1 MGFSNGLLSVKSEK
15 IQKGDKGERGVG
27 FKLTADRHFHLEDR
41 RLTNLAPPVDKNDAV
56 TKGHLTDALKAKAGT
71 NYVNK
76 ELAKNVNKTDLPSR
90 HWGAKSYITVWAE
103 GNLRRSL
110 GNISE
115 NNSNLQWSFGNGIE
129 NNRNYGWPSPA
140 DGKIIR
146 GSISAS
152 NQAPE
157 VNVCLVHNGS
167 EKRDYEIVKEV
178 DSLSNYTVF
187 QRPLEIKAGDRINF
201 HSDSSVRHAIVNI
214 LIEIDI

>member
-15 IQKGDKGERGVG
+15 IQKGDKGERGQG
-27 FKLTADRHFHLEDR
+27 FRLTADRHFHLEDR
-41 RLTNLAPPVDKNDAV
+41 RLTNLAPPVDKNDAM

-76 ELAKNVNKTDLPSR
+76 ELAKKVNKTDLK
-90 HWGAKSYITVWAE
+90 AKSYITVWAE

-110 GNISE
+110 GNRSE

-146 GSISAS
+146 GSISTS
-152 NQAPE
+152 SQAPE

-201 HSDSSVRHAIVNI
+201 HSNSSVRHAIVNI
-214 LIEIDI
+214 LIQIDI

>member
-1 MGFSNGLLSVKSEK
+1 MGFSNGLLSVKSRK
-15 IQKGDKGERGVG
+15 DLKGVKGDRGQG
-27 FKLTADRHFHLEDR
+27 FRLTADRHFHLEDR

-76 ELAKNVNKTDLPSR
+76 ELAKKVNKTDLK
-90 HWGAKSYITVWAE
+90 AKSYITVWAE
-103 GNLRRSL
+103 GNLRRSF
-110 GNISE
+110 GNRTE

-146 GSISAS
+146 GSISTS
-152 NQAPE
+152 SQATE

-167 EKRDYEIVKEV
+167 EKRDYEIVKEA

>member
-1 MGFSNGLLSVKSEK
+1 MGFSNGLLSIKSEK
-15 IQKGDKGERGVG
+15 NQKGDKGERGVG

-56 TKGHLTDALKAKAGT
+56 TKGHLTVALKAKAGT

-76 ELAKNVNKTDLPSR
+76 ELAKKVNKTDLEKKT
-90 HWGAKSYITVWAE
+90 KSYIAVWAE
-103 GNLRRSL
+103 GNHT
-110 GNISE
+110 E

-187 QRPLEIKAGDRINF
+187 QRPLDIKAGDRINF
-201 HSDSSVRHAIVNI
+201 RSDSSVRRAIVNI

>member
-15 IQKGDKGERGVG
+15 NQKGDKGERGVG

-41 RLTNLAPPVDKNDAV
+41 RLTNLAPPVHKNDAV

-76 ELAKNVNKTDLPSR
+76 ELAKKVNKTDLEKKV
-90 HWGAKSYITVWAE
+90 KSYITVWAE
-103 GNLRRSL
+103 GNHT
-110 GNISE
+110 E

-152 NQAPE
+152 SQAPE
-157 VNVCLVHNGS
+157 VIVCLVHNGS

-187 QRPLEIKAGDRINF
+187 QRPLDIKAGDRINF
-201 HSDSSVRHAIVNI
+201 RSESSVRHAIVNI

>member
-15 IQKGDKGERGVG
+15 NQKGDKGDRGVG
-27 FKLTADRHFHLEDR
+27 FRLTADRHFHLEDR

-76 ELAKNVNKTDLPSR
+76 ELAKKVNKTDLEKK
-90 HWGAKSYITVWAE
+90 AKSYITVWAE
-103 GNLRRSL
+103 GNRT
-110 GNISE
+110 E

-152 NQAPE
+152 SQAPE

-201 HSDSSVRHAIVNI
+201 RSDSSVRHAIVNI

>member
-15 IQKGDKGERGVG
+15 NQKGDKGERGQG
-27 FKLTADRHFHLEDR
+27 FRLTADQHFHLEDR

-56 TKGHLTDALKAKAGT
+56 SKGHLTDALEAKAGT

-76 ELAKNVNKTDLPSR
+76 ELAKKVNKTDLK
-90 HWGAKSYITVWAE
+90 AKSYITVWAE
-103 GNLRRSL
+103 GNLKRSF
-110 GNISE
+110 GNRTE
-115 NNSNLQWSFGNGIE
+115 NNSNLQWSFGNGSE
-129 NNRNYGWPSPA
+129 NNIQYGWPSPA

-152 NQAPE
+152 SQAPE

-167 EKRDYEIVKEV
+167 EKTDYEIVKEA

-187 QRPLEIKAGDRINF
+187 KRPLEIKAGDRINF
-201 HSDSSVRHAIVNI
+201 RSDSSVRHAIVNI
-214 LIEIDI
+214 LIEIDV

>member
-1 MGFSNGLLSVKSEK
+1 MGFSNGLLSSKSRKDLKGE
-15 IQKGDKGERGVG
+15 KGDKGEG
-27 FKLTADRHFHLEDR
+27 FRRTTDRHFHLEDR

-76 ELAKNVNKTDLPSR
+76 ELAKKVNKTDLK
-90 HWGAKSYITVWAE
+90 AKSYITVWAE
-103 GNLRRSL
+103 GNLRQSFSNRT
-110 GNISE
+110 E
-115 NNSNLQWSFGNGIE
+115 NNSNLQWSFSNGSE
-129 NNRNYGWPSPA
+129 NNIRYGWPSPV

-152 NQAPE
+152 SQAPE

-167 EKRDYEIVKEV
+167 EKTDYEIVKEV

-201 HSDSSVRHAIVNI
+201 RSDSSVRRAIVNI
-214 LIEIDI
+214 LMEIDI

>member
-15 IQKGDKGERGVG
+15 NQKGDKGERGHG
-27 FKLTADRHFHLEDR
+27 FRLTADRHFHLEDR

-76 ELAKNVNKTDLPSR
+76 QLAKKVNKTDLEKK
-90 HWGAKSYITVWAE
+90 AKSYITVWAE
-103 GNLRRSL
+103 GNLRRSF
-110 GNISE
+110 GNRTE
-115 NNSNLQWSFGNGIE
+115 NNSNLQWSFGNGSE
-129 NNRNYGWPSPA
+129 NNIQYGWPSPA

-152 NQAPE
+152 GQAPE
-157 VNVCLVHNGS
+157 VVVSLVHNGS

-178 DSLSNYTVF
+178 DSLSNYTVYE
-187 QRPLEIKAGDRINF
+187 RPLEIKAGDRINF
-201 HSDSSVRHAIVNI
+201 RSDSSVRHAIVNI

>member
-1 MGFSNGLLSVKSEK
+1 MGFSNGLLSVKSRK
-15 IQKGDKGERGVG
+15 DLKGVKGDRGQG
-27 FKLTADRHFHLEDR
+27 FRLTADQHFHLEDR
-41 RLTNLAPPVDKNDAV
+41 RLTNLAPPVDNNDAV
-56 TKGHLTDALKAKAGT
+56 TKGHLTDALKVKAGT

-76 ELAKNVNKTDLPSR
+76 ELAKKVNKTDLK
-90 HWGAKSYITVWAE
+90 AKSYITVWAE
-103 GNLRRSL
+103 GNLRQSF
-110 GNISE
+110 GNRTE

-152 NQAPE
+152 SQAPE

-167 EKRDYEIVKEV
+167 EKTDYEIVKEV

-201 HSDSSVRHAIVNI
+201 RSDSSVRHAIVNI

>member
-15 IQKGDKGERGVG
+15 IQKGDKGERGQG
-27 FKLTADRHFHLEDR
+27 FRLTADRHFHLEDR

-76 ELAKNVNKTDLPSR
+76 ELAKKVNKTDLK
-90 HWGAKSYITVWAE
+90 AKGYITVWAE

-152 NQAPE
+152 SQAPE

-201 HSDSSVRHAIVNI
+201 LSDSSVRHAIVNI